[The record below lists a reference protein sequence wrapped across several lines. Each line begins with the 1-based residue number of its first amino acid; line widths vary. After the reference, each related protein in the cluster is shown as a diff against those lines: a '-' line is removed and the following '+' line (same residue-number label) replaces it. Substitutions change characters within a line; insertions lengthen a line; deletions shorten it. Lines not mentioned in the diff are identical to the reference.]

1 LAIAADRADGIR
13 GLPRAAWVL
22 FAGTF
27 INRFGG
33 FVLVFLALYITESG
47 YTVAEAGIAL
57 SAYGIGG
64 AAAALV
70 GGHLADRIGRRA
82 AIAVSMFSSA
92 ATMLALSQATSFG
105 WIVALAALA
114 GSTAEL
120 YRPASAALLADL
132 TPPGERV
139 TAFAMYRLFINA
151 GYAAGPALA
160 GFVAERSFTVLFV
173 ADAATSVAFGV
184 VALTGLPATHRQ
196 HGESASNR
204 AVLAAVRR
212 DRAFLLFLVATAL
225 IGFIFVQAH
234 TTLPLQVRAL
244 GLSAAAYGAL
254 MSLNGALILTLEVPF
269 TFITRRLPP
278 RPTIA
283 VGFLLS
289 GAGFA
294 LIAAAAGMPALALT
308 VVIWSLGEILSMP
321 VTGAYVADIAPPGMQ
336 GRYQGA
342 LALAFS
348 IGLIIGPASGAWLF
362 AGVASRIWALCGLL
376 GAAAAALVIVADWP
390 RTDRS

>member
-1 LAIAADRADGIR
+1 MAGARPVLARSIGARRIGRGSIGDIARVPT
-13 GLPRAAWVL
+13 L
-22 FAGTF
+22 
-27 INRFGG
+27 
-33 FVLVFLALYITESG
+33 
-47 YTVAEAGIAL
+47 AEAGVAL
-57 SAYGIGG
+57 SAYGVGG
-64 AAAALV
+64 ALAALV

-92 ATMLALSQATSFG
+92 ATRLALSQATSFA

-114 GSTAEL
+114 WSTAQL

-173 ADAATSVAFGV
+173 ADAATSVAFGI
-184 VALTGLPATHRQ
+184 VALIGLPAIHRRR
-196 HGESASNR
+196 GESASNR

-212 DRAFLLFLVATAL
+212 DHSFVLFLLATAV

-234 TTLPLQVRAL
+234 TTLPLHVRAL
-244 GLSAAAYGAL
+244 GLSPSVYGVL

-269 TFITRRLPP
+269 TFVTRRLPP

-283 VGFLLS
+283 AGFLLA
-289 GAGFA
+289 GAGFGLTA
-294 LIAAAAGMPALALT
+294 IAADVPLLALT
-308 VVIWSLGEILSMP
+308 VIIWSLGEILSMP

-348 IGLIIGPASGAWLF
+348 IGLVVGPAVGAWLF
-362 AGVASRIWALCGLL
+362 AGAASRIWALCGLL
-376 GAAAAALVIVADWP
+376 GAAAAALVIVAERR